1 MAPISSSFVAN
12 GEALAISVATGETRV
27 LKHFQERMPYGLFVP
42 DVREEPLAHLLCCQS
57 GALTQSGA
65 SFPPMR
71 VLETPPLS
79 DSGGVFAFDEHLTMA
94 QRCKKAPAS
103 RPGLQECSIDLRD
116 GSPLDGPN
124 LFQSEIHTMAFQ
136 KIVVGVQKNAS

>member
-1 MAPISSSFVAN
+1 
-12 GEALAISVATGETRV
+12 
-27 LKHFQERMPYGLFVP
+27 
-42 DVREEPLAHLLCCQS
+42 
-57 GALTQSGA
+57 
-65 SFPPMR
+65 MR

-79 DSGGVFAFDEHLTMA
+79 DSGRVFAFDEHLTMA

-124 LFQSEIHTMAFQ
+124 LFQSATHTMAFQ
-136 KIVVGVQKNAS
+136 KIVVGIQKKCKLTALTEARRMLTPEVATGIV